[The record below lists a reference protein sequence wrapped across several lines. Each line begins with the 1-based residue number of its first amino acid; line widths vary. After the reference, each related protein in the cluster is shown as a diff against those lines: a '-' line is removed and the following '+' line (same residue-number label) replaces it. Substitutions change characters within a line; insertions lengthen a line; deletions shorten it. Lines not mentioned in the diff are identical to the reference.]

1 MPAPSEPLPPPAAVS
16 SPKPTEVARAEP
28 VPPPAPSADPPVAVS
43 SPEIETLLARGDEL
57 LANGDV
63 AAARLFYQRAAE
75 KGSAA
80 AATAVGQTYDPN
92 FLDQVHI
99 RGARG
104 DARTAGEWYSRAI
117 AAGDRQAELRLR
129 KLMAKPPG

>member
-1 MPAPSEPLPPPAAVS
+1 MPSQPQ
-16 SPKPTEVARAEP
+16 
-28 VPPPAPSADPPVAVS
+28 SAS

-75 KGSAA
+75 QGSAA
-80 AATAVGQTYDPN
+80 AATAVGQTYDPF
-92 FLDQVHI
+92 FLDQVHV

-104 DARTAGEWYSRAI
+104 DVRAAEDWYRKAI
-117 AAGDRQAELRLR
+117 AAGDRQAEVRLKR
-129 KLMAKPPG
+129 LGAKPSG